1 MIEFGFE
8 KEKEILIKYATQFN
22 DIDALKILDIG
33 EPVNNQEVA
42 VLAKLYWKI
51 VDVSTEEGIEK
62 WLERIFTS
70 LHIYCGN
77 KGYDEVWD
85 KEIPQ

>member
-1 MIEFGFE
+1 MIEFKFE

-22 DIDALKILDIG
+22 DINALKILDIG
-33 EPVNNQEVA
+33 APENNEEVV

-77 KGYDEVWD
+77 KGYDEIWD